1 MDQHG
6 RRLNIKTLWAVVLI
20 GIAYSILLYFQ
31 GSLTGSNKW
40 DGIFGVVLGLYICS
54 HPAANVVD
62 LLFFRRG
69 AQRQFSSKRSIV
81 FWLVFNILVLL
92 VGWLVIFL
100 GTTRIVST
108 TD

>member
-20 GIAYSILLYFQ
+20 GVAYSILLYFQ

-54 HPAANVVD
+54 HPAANIVD
-62 LLFFRRG
+62 LLFFRR
-69 AQRQFSSKRSIV
+69 AIPRQFSSKRSIV
-81 FWLVFNILVLL
+81 LWLVFNLLVLL
-92 VGWLVIFL
+92 VGWLAIFL

>member
-31 GSLTGSNKW
+31 GTLTGSNKW

-54 HPAANVVD
+54 HPAANMVD

-69 AQRQFSSKRSIV
+69 AQHQFSSKRSIV

-92 VGWLVIFL
+92 VGWFIIFL

>member
-1 MDQHG
+1 MDQ
-6 RRLNIKTLWAVVLI
+6 RRGTLNIKTLGAVILI
-20 GIAYSILLYFQ
+20 GMAYSILLYFQ

-54 HPAANVVD
+54 HPAANMVD

-69 AQRQFSSKRSIV
+69 IPRLFLSKRSIV
-81 FWLVFNILVLL
+81 LWLAFNILVLL